1 MLAYSGHIMT
11 LANSIIGVGILAM
24 PFCFQKCG
32 IVLSV
37 LLLIIS
43 NWITRISCHYL
54 IKSSL
59 LTRRKSFEFLG
70 FHAFGSSG
78 KLLAELCIIGYLFGT
93 SITYFVV
100 MGDLG
105 PQIVTKMFTLNTDDF
120 PHLRT
125 WVMIAVTAFCILPLA
140 MLKNVDS
147 LSTVCAASIG
157 FYVCLVVKIV
167 LESEAHIVTH
177 DWVEKVEYWRP
188 AGILQCLPIFSM
200 ALSCQMQ
207 LFEVFESIN
216 NQSVEKL
223 NGIVRN
229 ATWICTFVYI
239 AVGFFGYV
247 AFCTQTFSGNILM
260 NFSPSFG
267 SDVIKIGFVLSVAFS
282 FPLVIFPC
290 RASIYSLLYRKG
302 HTDNSGYIPETRFK
316 VITTCLVCCAL
327 CIALMIPSVELII
340 GLVGSTIGIAICI
353 MFPAFCFRKIV
364 KKDTTERSLA
374 QFIFVGGF
382 CLMILGTLAN
392 LNAIDEQRSGAHL
405 HVANELDNTNL
416 LRPTEKIN
424 VLPLDA
430 GAAAQP
436 HLDKLRVEEALVD
449 LKLKG
454 NMLEPDEKRKSEYL
468 MNATPV
474 KIISQPA
481 AVVVSENEKL
491 PQANVIAEKQ
501 EENKKEK
508 APLIVESLKPKEDAL
523 KVGESIKQTVEEE
536 APSALK
542 PLPKDPLPHE
552 AEASLPKDP
561 LPHEAEAP
569 QQHDPLQREVEAPQE
584 PNLKPLPKQAEPKE
598 LQNELQQNQQPQ
610 TIDKDAIK
618 KDEEVAAEELK
629 NGQKS
634 SKSTNN
640 DIELKET
647 QKELKQTKELLERTV
662 DRLKHELAKQNEE
675 TQNMVAETLEKVVQ
689 KVEQIEK
696 KVQQKDPAKAEAPAP
711 EPVPVKKETVNGPQ
725 ENVVP
730 VKKEEDTAKN
740 PNERPSLLSI
750 LSEQQAEVRAPQEVY
765 EPLSYKTGELIEKVK
780 NGSLLETRLPLPL
793 AVLFNASSLNSN
805 NKTNNIQIREVHA
818 QNATQQ
824 TAVNANATLNLKT
837 DNATQVK
844 ANEAPIASVARTP
857 SDKEKENV
865 EAIRREILQLKS
877 EQLKDSDIDI
887 IAANAEHI
895 RRKRANALNFD
906 EIEAK
911 IQSNNCLTEPKVDQ
925 LLAQAGIG
933 NALNVKTQ
941 TFGRELRSIREE
953 NDVQL

>member
-1 MLAYSGHIMT
+1 
-11 LANSIIGVGILAM
+11 
-24 PFCFQKCG
+24 
-32 IVLSV
+32 
-37 LLLIIS
+37 
-43 NWITRISCHYL
+43 
-54 IKSSL
+54 
-59 LTRRKSFEFLG
+59 
-70 FHAFGSSG
+70 
-78 KLLAELCIIGYLFGT
+78 
-93 SITYFVV
+93 

-454 NMLEPDEKRKSEYL
+454 NMLETDEKRKSEYL

-474 KIISQPA
+474 QIISQPA
-481 AVVVSENEKL
+481 AVVNANAKL
-491 PQANVIAEKQ
+491 LQANVIAGKQ
-501 EENKKEK
+501 EENKKEM

-634 SKSTNN
+634 SKSNNN

-730 VKKEEDTAKN
+730 VKKEEDAAKN

-895 RRKRANALNFD
+895 RRKRANALNLD
-906 EIEAK
+906 EIESK

-925 LLAQAGIG
+925 LLAQAGISS
-933 NALNVKTQ
+933 ALNVKTQ

>member
-895 RRKRANALNFD
+895 RRKRANALNLD
-906 EIEAK
+906 EIESK
-911 IQSNNCLTEPKVDQ
+911 IQSNNCLTEPKVDL
-925 LLAQAGIG
+925 LLAQAGISS
-933 NALNVKTQ
+933 ALNVKTQ